1 MVEPRC
7 GDTADERTSSTLV
20 RGGCEDQLPELRQ
33 VWSSTFGDPRVCI
46 AVLDGPAE
54 LAHPAFD
61 GALVR
66 QVDVSGGAKPARGAG
81 LRHGTHVAS
90 LIFGQHDGPVQ
101 GVAPKCRGVVIP
113 IYGEQDDGS
122 LVPCSQMD
130 LARALSL
137 AVAVGANVINIS
149 AGVYDET
156 GQPEPPLA
164 RAIRLCEDQGILI
177 VAAAGNEGCACPHV
191 PAASPT
197 VLAVGA
203 ADGTGNPLGF
213 SNWSDLY
220 RGHGV
225 LAPGDALAGAA
236 PGGQTQRASG
246 TSMAAALVS
255 GVAGLLASW
264 QLRLGRNI
272 DVRAI
277 KTAILTGAVRCEET
291 AATDCQRALGGRL
304 DASTAFALIS
314 QGEASAMSNSNLP
327 QTPVNSPCAQGL
339 AGESGPA
346 DGGGRGDAT
355 AATFAGDNL
364 PVRGT
369 TVPLPS
375 FFETERR
382 LVYALGQISFDF
394 GTEARR
400 DAFEQAGGKAVTTE
414 LKALLA
420 FLQDKPWEAT
430 AVTWTL
436 QQEATPIYALQP
448 VGPFGRETY
457 ERIRDLLK
465 SQLEEG
471 VTEVSIPAVLG
482 PPIMLLNGYQVPV
495 IFPEIRGMFGWSTP
509 KLVQEVLGTRPQEP
523 EKQEEYDRIQE
534 DIENFLERLYYELS
548 NLGVAPQDRAVNYAA
563 TNLYQVASVYKEAIK
578 NNLKLDTITKERSQ
592 ICRPN
597 SDCWDVIL
605 TLFDPRHRYERAR
618 DVYRLTVDVSEIIPV
633 TVGKLRRWSVY

>member
-1 MVEPRC
+1 M
-7 GDTADERTSSTLV
+7 GII
-20 RGGCEDQLPELRQ
+20 RGRPCLAACVDQLPDLPR
-33 VWSSTFGDPRVCI
+33 VWNLTLGDPRVCI

-90 LIFGQHDGPVQ
+90 LIFGQHDGPVR

-130 LARALSL
+130 LARAISL

-156 GQPEPPLA
+156 GEPEPPLA
-164 RAIRLCEDQGILI
+164 RAIRLCEEQGILI

-203 ADGTGNPLGF
+203 ADLAGNPLGF
-213 SNWSDLY
+213 SNWSELY

-236 PGGQTQRASG
+236 PGGQTHRASG

-264 QLRLGRNI
+264 QLRLGRSI
-272 DVRAI
+272 DVRTI
-277 KTAILTGAVRCEET
+277 KTAILTGAVRCEEN
-291 AATDCQRALGGRL
+291 AATDCQRSLGGRL
-304 DASTAFALIS
+304 DASSAFALIS
-314 QGEASAMSNSNLP
+314 QGETSAMSNSNLP
-327 QTPVNSPCAQGL
+327 PTSVNSPCMQGL
-339 AGESGPA
+339 AAESGPP
-346 DGGGRGDAT
+346 GGGTRGDQT
-355 AATFAGDNL
+355 AATSTGDNL
-364 PVRGT
+364 PARGT
-369 TVPLPS
+369 AVPLPVS
-375 FFETERR
+375 FETERR
-382 LVYALGQISFDF
+382 LIYALGQISIDF

-400 DAFEQAGGKAVTTE
+400 DAFEQAGGRDVITDPG
-414 LKALLA
+414 ALLA

-436 QQEATPIYALQP
+436 QQETTPIYALQP

-457 ERIRDLLK
+457 QRIRDLLK
-465 SQLEEG
+465 SQIEEG

-482 PPIMLLNGYQVPV
+482 PPIMLLNGHQVPV
-495 IFPEIRGMFGWSTP
+495 VFPEIRGMFGWSTP
-509 KLVQEVLGTRPQEP
+509 KLVET
-523 EKQEEYDRIQE
+523 
-534 DIENFLERLYYELS
+534 S
-548 NLGVAPQDRAVNYAA
+548 SDRAPRCRKSRRNTTGFGRTSKTSWSGCI
-563 TNLYQVASVYKEAIK
+563 TN
-578 NNLKLDTITKERSQ
+578 
-592 ICRPN
+592 
-597 SDCWDVIL
+597 
-605 TLFDPRHRYERAR
+605 
-618 DVYRLTVDVSEIIPV
+618 
-633 TVGKLRRWSVY
+633 

>member
-1 MVEPRC
+1 MVGGVEDHLP
-7 GDTADERTSSTLV
+7 DLER
-20 RGGCEDQLPELRQ
+20 
-33 VWSSTFGDPRVCI
+33 VWSSTLGDPRVCI
-46 AVLDGPAE
+46 AVLDGPAA

-66 QVDVSGGAKPARGAG
+66 QVDFSGGAKPARGVG

-90 LIFGQHDGPVQ
+90 LIFGQHDGAVR
-101 GVAPKCRGVVIP
+101 GVAPKCRGAVIP

-122 LVPCSQMD
+122 LVPCSQME
-130 LARALSL
+130 LTRAISL

-156 GQPEPPLA
+156 GEPEPSLA
-164 RAIRLCEDQGILI
+164 RAIRLCEEQGILI
-177 VAAAGNEGCACPHV
+177 VAASGNDGCACPHI

-203 ADGTGNPLGF
+203 ADRDGNPLGF
-213 SNWSDLY
+213 SNWSELY

-225 LAPGDALAGAA
+225 LAPGDAVAGAA
-236 PGGQTQRASG
+236 PGGQTHRASG
-246 TSMAAALVS
+246 TSVAAAVVS

-277 KTAILTGAVRCEET
+277 KTAILAGAVRCEES
-291 AATDCQRALGGRL
+291 AATDCRRSLGGRL

-327 QTPVNSPCAQGL
+327 QSSVNPPCLQGL
-339 AGESGPA
+339 AGESSPA
-346 DGGGRGDAT
+346 GGGNRGDPT
-355 AATFAGDNL
+355 AATSAVDSL
-364 PVRGT
+364 PLRGT
-369 TVPLPS
+369 AVPLSMPL
-375 FFETERR
+375 ETERR
-382 LVYALGQISFDF
+382 LVYALGQIAFDF

-400 DAFEQAGGKAVTTE
+400 DALQQAGGRDVITDAGP
-414 LKALLA
+414 LLA
-420 FLQDKPWEAT
+420 FLQDNPWEAT

-448 VGPFGRETY
+448 IGPFGLDTY
-457 ERIRDLLK
+457 QRIRDLLK
-465 SQLEEG
+465 SQIEEG
-471 VTEVSIPAVLG
+471 VTEVSVPAVLG
-482 PPIMLLNGYQVPV
+482 PPVMLLNGHQVPV
-495 IFPEIRGMFGWSTP
+495 VFPEIRGMFGWSTP
-509 KLVQEVLGTRPQEP
+509 KLIQEVIGSRPEEQ
-523 EKQEEYDRIQE
+523 EKQEEYDHVRE

-548 NLGVAPQDRAVNYAA
+548 NLGVTPQDRAINYAA

-578 NNLKLDTITKERSQ
+578 KELKLDRITTERSQ
-592 ICRPN
+592 NSRPN
-597 SDCWDVIL
+597 SECWDVIL
-605 TLFDPRHRYERAR
+605 TLFDPERRYERAR
-618 DVYRLTVDVSEIIPV
+618 EVYRLTVDVSEIIPV